1 MSEGAGMEE
10 ASSGKSDGD
19 KMLGRILTEVLGAVE
34 EIVEKKRHR
43 AVEESRRKKRH
54 TAENASTQHIDK
66 QQY

>member
-1 MSEGAGMEE
+1 
-10 ASSGKSDGD
+10 
-19 KMLGRILTEVLGAVE
+19 MLGRILTEVLGAVE